1 MSSQE
6 TGPRESGR
14 EALTLLQQEVLR
26 TNSLFF
32 EAATNREQNPGD
44 KTSRQGVFLETL
56 ETVAV
61 LNLTPQH
68 AGLAGA
74 VESNGGTH
82 QERDTTGQRGA
93 TGRELCPLP
102 GFSLRPPNPAET
114 QLRPSGSQG

>member
-44 KTSRQGVFLETL
+44 KTSRQGVFLETM

-74 VESNGGTH
+74 VRATAALTRKGT
-82 QERDTTGQRGA
+82 RP
-93 TGRELCPLP
+93 GREGRP
-102 GFSLRPPNPAET
+102 GENSARSLAFHSVHLTR
-114 QLRPSGSQG
+114 QKHS